1 MSGQIEFI
9 KSDNQIDY
17 VDICICIK
25 GQNFEKTLMED
36 IFERSQSPKNFYDE
50 DVLWYLAESLIQ
62 PLAYL

>member
-25 GQNFEKTLMED
+25 GQNFEKTLMD
-36 IFERSQSPKNFYDE
+36 LD
-50 DVLWYLAESLIQ
+50 LIV
-62 PLAYL
+62 PV